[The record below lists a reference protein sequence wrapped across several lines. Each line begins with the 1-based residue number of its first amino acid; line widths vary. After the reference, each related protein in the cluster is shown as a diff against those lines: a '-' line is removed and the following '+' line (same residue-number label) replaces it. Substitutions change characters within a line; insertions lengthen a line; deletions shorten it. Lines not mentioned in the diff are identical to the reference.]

1 MTDDAFLAEL
11 LGETP
16 RAPDPRFRYDVL
28 VRVAQRRRRAAA
40 LTRALHWVV
49 AGGIAGL
56 IFALAGA
63 YGMSFAAVQT
73 LAACLGAI
81 LLAYAFSH
89 GAVLAPSAAFRLAA
103 PLFGLRR

>member
-1 MTDDAFLAEL
+1 MTDDVFLAEL

-16 RAPDPRFRYDVL
+16 RALDARFRYDVL
-28 VRVAQRRRRAAA
+28 ARVAQRRRRAAA

-49 AGGIAGL
+49 AGSVAGV

-73 LAACLGAI
+73 LAACAGAI
-81 LLAYAFSH
+81 LAAYAFSH
-89 GAVLAPSAAFRLAA
+89 GAVLAPNAALRLAA

>member
-16 RAPDPRFRYDVL
+16 PAPDARFRYDVL
-28 VRVAQRRRRAAA
+28 ARVAQRRRRAAA
-40 LTRALHWVV
+40 LTRALHWIV
-49 AGGIAGL
+49 GGSVAGL

-63 YGMSFAAVQT
+63 FGMSFAAVQT

-89 GAVLAPSAAFRLAA
+89 GAGFGPLAALLAPTH
-103 PLFGLRR
+103 LFGARR